1 MNNSVILDEK
11 AQSIIK
17 YYLPNFAVAERL
29 ADFYSVFCDPSR
41 IRLLSALTVTEMC
54 VTDLASIVEMN
65 QSTVSH
71 QLKLLR
77 SLGVVKQ
84 RRDGKIIYYS
94 AIENCVKDVI
104 LYGRN
109 FIGV

>member
-1 MNNSVILDEK
+1 MNTSVILDEK
-11 AQSIIK
+11 AQNIIK
-17 YYLPNFAVAERL
+17 FYLPDGETAERL
-29 ADFYSVFCDPSR
+29 AAFYSVFCDPTR

-54 VTDLASIVEMN
+54 VTDLSNVVEMN

-77 SLGVVKQ
+77 SLGIVKQ

-94 AIENCVKDVI
+94 AVEQAVKEVI
-104 LYGRN
+104 GFGRA
-109 FIGV
+109 FIGL